1 MGQADVNVNLWL
13 KDTKRFADLFNAIL
27 FQGKAVIL
35 PENLYPSPETTAVS
49 LQDTQGKNVV
59 KKQYRDIIMNWQ
71 DQALLMLLAVE
82 SQTAIHYAAP
92 LKVMLYDSME
102 YAEQVRV
109 KWKERPPRLSSAE
122 FLSRFQ
128 KNDKLIP
135 VITLIFYYGTE
146 EWDGPLELHQ
156 MFDLGTEKKH
166 AELMKKYLPN
176 YHINLVDVRRLKNLE
191 SFQSDLQII
200 FGMLQ
205 YSQDKYALR
214 TYVANHKDYFQKLD
228 LETYHALGAFLNSRQ
243 LMEINVEKER
253 KGGTGYV

>member
-27 FQGKAVIL
+27 FHGETVIL
-35 PENLYPSPETTAVS
+35 PENLHPSPETTAVS
-49 LQDTQGKNVV
+49 LQDAQGKNVV

-71 DQALLMLLAVE
+71 DQAVLMLLAVE

-135 VITLIFYYGTE
+135 VLLFYNIF
-146 EWDGPLELHQ
+146 PLSVLKTDCGCLRAGVKVLRQDHGFKR
-156 MFDLGTEKKH
+156 M
-166 AELMKKYLPN
+166 
-176 YHINLVDVRRLKNLE
+176 IN
-191 SFQSDLQII
+191 S
-200 FGMLQ
+200 
-205 YSQDKYALR
+205 
-214 TYVANHKDYFQKLD
+214 
-228 LETYHALGAFLNSRQ
+228 SR
-243 LMEINVEKER
+243 
-253 KGGTGYV
+253 